1 MLPQVLLHPRFW
13 GSPGF
18 APQKKEEGDNQQGSR
33 DEFICNEMLPCTLGA
48 GHCVSP
54 HPWQG
59 GTSLCPA
66 VPHHHRWGSTGP
78 DFSPTLTHFTADVL
92 QSRALQVNLIH
103 FVSLTGDQ
111 GGKK

>member
-1 MLPQVLLHPRFW
+1 MSLFAVRCSRAHS
-13 GSPGF
+13 GPGT
-18 APQKKEEGDNQQGSR
+18 ACPPIRGREGR
-33 DEFICNEMLPCTLGA
+33 ARVPL
-48 GHCVSP
+48 
-54 HPWQG
+54 
-59 GTSLCPA
+59 SLTTTA
-66 VPHHHRWGSTGP
+66 GP